1 MCLNKRDLSP
11 DADQS
16 RSLAKSCEVLRVD
29 LLLRSVCI
37 LNLTVLHFNLWGLK
51 THVFLF
57 FRLRKKTFYKYD
69 LEL

>member
-1 MCLNKRDLSP
+1 MCLTKWDLSP

-29 LLLRSVCI
+29 LLRSVCV

-51 THVFLF
+51 T
-57 FRLRKKTFYKYD
+57 FYKYD
-69 LEL
+69 L

>member
-1 MCLNKRDLSP
+1 MCLTKWDLSP

-29 LLLRSVCI
+29 LLRSVCV

-51 THVFLF
+51 T
-57 FRLRKKTFYKYD
+57 FYKYD
-69 LEL
+69 LELQFYFEVN